1 MSHLLLFR
9 GSVLTESVKI
19 LLHPGRRPVED
30 MPGSTQVRGWRLG
43 TGSGSPVVMST
54 DWLEVERGG
63 SPYGVCRDHTTC
75 FLHGRAGA
83 RPGLERYKSGVICE
97 DFSPCG
103 TALGSPL
110 LFNLKPKKG
119 THTSVPTPKAA
130 RLLSY
135 RQCVWGGG
143 AQQAFPGC
151 LMHAGAVGPLKR
163 VNLVA
168 NIYRV
173 FTRCQALFLEL

>member
-1 MSHLLLFR
+1 MMSHLLLFR

-30 MPGSTQVRGWRLG
+30 MPGRTQVRGWRLG

-83 RPGLERYKSGVICE
+83 RPGLKRYKSGVTCE

-110 LFNLKPKKG
+110 LFNVKPKKG
-119 THTSVPTPKAA
+119 THKSVPTPKAA

-135 RQCVWGGG
+135 LQCVSGWWWSASIPRVPHACGSSG
-143 AQQAFPGC
+143 APEES
-151 LMHAGAVGPLKR
+151 KSSS
-163 VNLVA
+163 
-168 NIYRV
+168 
-173 FTRCQALFLEL
+173 